1 MEQQLLQNTKKVLQ
15 VRTPLHTVHTVHTV
29 HSQSSKVLPSMIRV
43 INTISGYLVV
53 LVFSRQQKECNVLLQ
68 PEGGAQVLRDISI
81 QTFYFIIVHKKQEAL
96 ELTAPAR
103 YWVILLWREYYST
116 SCVSCICIQKV
127 LQDVCSAVASLMK
140 LSLIMWI
147 KTCFSSFLILSSEIY
162 QTPPSH
168 LHLRCA
174 MDHWSETGDAFRCPR
189 KLGTQTGC
197 TISWGNS

>member
-1 MEQQLLQNTKKVLQ
+1 MERQLLQNTKKVLQ
-15 VRTPLHTVHTVHTV
+15 VRTPLHTV

-43 INTISGYLVV
+43 INTISGYLVG

-68 PEGGAQVLRDISI
+68 PEGGTQVFRDISI

-116 SCVSCICIQKV
+116 SCVSCI
-127 LQDVCSAVASLMK
+127 
-140 LSLIMWI
+140 

-168 LHLRCA
+168 LHLRCV

-197 TISWGNS
+197 TVSWGNS